1 MSIKRDKT
9 MPLAEAVKKYVK
21 DGCHISVGGF
31 TLNRNPMAA
40 VYEII
45 RAGIK
50 DLHLYA
56 HSNGQAVD
64 ELIGARC
71 LRRLE
76 IAYSGVGKT
85 AATCIRF
92 RLAAERGH
100 LEIEDYSN
108 YMMALRFQAGAMG
121 VPFLPCLSGFG
132 SHITTRWGF
141 SREVRATDPA
151 LPNHKL
157 VVMDNPFEGWTGARK
172 VLCVPAINPD
182 VTIIHA
188 QRADK
193 DGNVSIAGL
202 TFLDVEQAKASKA
215 VIVTCEEIV
224 ETSVLRADPDRVQIP
239 FIYTSAVCLA
249 PHGAYPTAC
258 YRRYDYDPRYLRDYA
273 DAARDDGA
281 FAAFQKRHIYDLKG
295 QKDLLEFV
303 GKERLDA
310 IKADPVTGYAVGLKR
325 D

>member
-1 MSIKRDKT
+1 MSIKQDKT
-9 MPLAEAVKKYVK
+9 MPLTEAVKKYVK

-45 RAGIK
+45 RAGIR

-64 ELIGARC
+64 ELIGAGC
-71 LRRLE
+71 LGRLE

-92 RLAAERGH
+92 RLAAERGQ
-100 LEIEDYSN
+100 LAIEDYSN

-132 SHITTRWGF
+132 SDIITRWGF
-141 SREVRATDPA
+141 GREMRKKNPA
-151 LPNHKL
+151 LPNEKV
-157 VVMDNPFEGWTGARK
+157 VVMDNPFEDWAGADK
-172 VLCVPAINPD
+172 VLCVPSINPD

-224 ETSVLRADPDRVQIP
+224 DTSVLRADPDQVQIP
-239 FIYTSAVCLA
+239 FIHTSAVCQA

-258 YRRYDYDPRYLRDYA
+258 YRHYDYDPRYLRDYGA
-273 DAARDDGA
+273 VAKEDEA
-281 FAAFQKRHIYDLKG
+281 FAAFQKRHIYDLAG
-295 QKDLLEFV
+295 HEELLCLV

-310 IKADPVTGYAVGLKR
+310 IEADPVTGYAVGLKR